1 MVKIL
6 RNVKNILIIFMLST
20 VIFSFACDN
29 KQKYIGLYR
38 AEGGSLQRE
47 VENTIE
53 LMENGQGI
61 WRIANDEASFSWG
74 IKDKEIRLH
83 TKSGGI
89 IKGMIKNN
97 GIEIMLPNAEAV
109 FFTKIK

>member
-6 RNVKNILIIFMLST
+6 RDVKSILIIFMLST
-20 VIFSFACDN
+20 VIFSFACEN

-38 AEGGSLQRE
+38 AEGGSLQKE
-47 VENTIE
+47 DENTIE
-53 LMENGQGI
+53 LIENGQGI
-61 WRIANDEASFSWG
+61 WKIANDEACFSWG
-74 IKDKEIRLH
+74 INGKEIRLH
-83 TKSGGI
+83 TKTGGI

-97 GIEIMLPNAEAV
+97 GIEIMLPNSETV